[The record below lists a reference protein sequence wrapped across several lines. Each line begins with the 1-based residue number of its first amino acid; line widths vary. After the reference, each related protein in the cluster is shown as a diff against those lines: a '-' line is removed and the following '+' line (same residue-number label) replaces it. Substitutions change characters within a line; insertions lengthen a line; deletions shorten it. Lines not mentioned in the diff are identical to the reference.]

1 MRPGDAVWV
10 RVFKADGSP
19 YRWWKSRVESI
30 TDDYTVI
37 FTEASSPL
45 SMPTQTISLAH
56 HFRTYFWPGR
66 RHTLLEI
73 YEPDGRLHELYA
85 DITSPVEVNDGEIRF
100 IDHELDVSM
109 IAGNE
114 PRIVDQD
121 EFAEA
126 AERFGYS
133 DDFIREC
140 YALAESLLEVLA
152 NWQPRGVQGLLFD
165 RIEPLG

>member
-1 MRPGDAVWV
+1 MRSGDAVWV
-10 RVFKADGSP
+10 RVFKADGSS

-30 TDDYTVI
+30 TEDYIVV

-45 SMPTQTISLAH
+45 STPVQTFSLAH

-85 DITSPVEVNDGEIRF
+85 DITSPIEVIDGEIRF

-109 IAGNE
+109 MVGDK

-126 AERFGYS
+126 AVTFGYTEA
-133 DDFIREC
+133 FVRES
-140 YALAESLLEVLA
+140 YALAEELIDVLA
-152 NWQPRGVQGLLFD
+152 NWQPRGL
-165 RIEPLG
+165 

>member
-30 TDDYTVI
+30 GDDYIVI
-37 FTEASSPL
+37 FTEASNPL
-45 SMPTQTISLAH
+45 STPTQTIALAH

-73 YEPDGRLHELYA
+73 YEPDGRLYELYA
-85 DITSPVEVNDGEIRF
+85 DITSPIEVSDGEIRF

-109 IAGNE
+109 MAGDE
-114 PRIVDQD
+114 PRIVDQN
-121 EFAEA
+121 EFAA
-126 AERFGYS
+126 AAVAFGYTET
-133 DDFIREC
+133 FVREG
-140 YALAESLLEVLA
+140 YALAEELLAVLA
-152 NWQPRGVQGLLFD
+152 NWQPRGVQGLFSG
-165 RIEPLG
+165 RIEPFG